1 MVRSITKTSKLWLMN
16 QEPED
21 LFETISQTLLNSVD
35 RDALSGWGAVVR
47 IMYVL
52 DCLVIGSDGR
62 LQISTHDK
70 VITRTLRSRMD

>member
-1 MVRSITKTSKLWLMN
+1 MVRVITRRATFADE

-47 IMYVL
+47 IMYVPQYQFG
-52 DCLVIGSDGR
+52 CN
-62 LQISTHDK
+62 
-70 VITRTLRSRMD
+70 